1 MYIVSWRHGD
11 NGAGRFVRLDRIHR
25 TCDAAVM
32 FMLHG
37 GYSMLCY
44 GWGPG

>member
-1 MYIVSWRHGD
+1 MIIGSGILCV
-11 NGAGRFVRLDRIHR
+11 LDRLHR

-37 GYSMLCY
+37 GYSMIVY